1 MDGKSTVVA
10 YLPKGCSKVR
20 VREFPYHVDRII
32 NSRARKPIIPID
44 AKILDIGVGEVFL
57 EKYKK
62 KYKIN

>member
-32 NSRARKPIIPID
+32 NGRATKPIIPKD
-44 AKILDIGVGEVFL
+44 AKILDVGIGESFIA
-57 EKYKK
+57 KYKK
-62 KYKIN
+62 KYKV